1 MCSIE
6 HYSMLNQIP
15 DFDEYYAVYVKS
27 DPAKEPIV
35 VGDSAPAALADAS
48 RKTGKPKQDF
58 ELRRI
63 SRNEYETLKRFF
75 D

>member
-1 MCSIE
+1 MLHNIPE
-6 HYSMLNQIP
+6 FDHY
-15 DFDEYYAVYVKS
+15 YVACLKD

-35 VGDSAPAALADAS
+35 VGDSSPAALTDAS
-48 RKTGKPKQDF
+48 RKTGRPKQDF

-63 SRNEYETLKRFF
+63 GRNEYETLNRFF

>member
-1 MCSIE
+1 
-6 HYSMLNQIP
+6 MLNKIP
-15 DFDEYYAVYVKS
+15 EFDHYYVASLKD

-48 RKTGKPKQDF
+48 RKSGRPKQDF

-63 SRNEYETLKRFF
+63 SRNDYETLKRLF

>member
-1 MCSIE
+1 
-6 HYSMLNQIP
+6 MLNKIP
-15 DFDEYYAVYVKS
+15 EFDQYYVAYLKD
-27 DPAKEPIV
+27 DPAKEPIL
-35 VGDSAPAALADAS
+35 VGDSAPASLADAS
-48 RKTGKPKQDF
+48 RKTGRPKQDF